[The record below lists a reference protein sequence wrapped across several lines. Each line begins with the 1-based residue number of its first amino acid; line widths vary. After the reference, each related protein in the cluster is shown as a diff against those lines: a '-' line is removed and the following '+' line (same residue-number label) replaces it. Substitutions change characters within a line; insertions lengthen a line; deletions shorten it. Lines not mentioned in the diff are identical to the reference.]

1 MLKNLSNTMPEIAI
15 SAAMIFIMLLL
26 SMIFDLPI
34 LYPSGERAGF
44 VGVHYIY
51 PLMGVGLMEIVTL
64 FVGKRAI
71 AFRFL
76 IALPCYAAV
85 IFAYFNIKLW
95 IPHIN
100 PASFDAIY
108 WSTDQILRPIVE
120 LCIIIRRSVFFFIP
134 YEANFYMTSYIL
146 LFYVSFLYHAIKT
159 PKHFGKLIVAALL
172 LQFFG
177 TVIYLAAPAVGPFI
191 YEAGIN
197 PMITEAQ
204 HNMLAFYS
212 NSVANGPEFLVENG
226 RANFTVGLAAMPSL
240 HSASACLFFLFAWH
254 HGKILVPLYAFVLI
268 FILTTAVA
276 SRWHYVIDIPVGMAI
291 AWASY
296 RLAALLP
303 QQFGINPD
311 IDTPTT
317 QAPLTA

>member
-1 MLKNLSNTMPEIAI
+1 
-15 SAAMIFIMLLL
+15 
-26 SMIFDLPI
+26 MIFDLPI

-51 PLMGVGLMEIVTL
+51 PLMGVGLMGIVTL
-64 FVGKRAI
+64 FVGQRAI

-172 LQFFG
+172 LQLFG

-191 YEAGIN
+191 Y
-197 PMITEAQ
+197 
-204 HNMLAFYS
+204 
-212 NSVANGPEFLVENG
+212 G
-226 RANFTVGLAAMPSL
+226 R
-240 HSASACLFFLFAWH
+240 
-254 HGKILVPLYAFVLI
+254 
-268 FILTTAVA
+268 
-276 SRWHYVIDIPVGMAI
+276 DAI
-291 AWASY
+291 APFRECLPVFPVCMASWENPCSPIC
-296 RLAALLP
+296 LC
-303 QQFGINPD
+303 PD
-311 IDTPTT
+311 IYPDNCRRQPV
-317 QAPLTA
+317 ALCH